1 VSNTT
6 VMKRFILTSLI
17 LLLAALLV
25 WQVGRRIFSGKGQ
38 ARQRNTMPVA
48 VNVAPVEKRT
58 LQDMGH
64 FTGTLYPRS
73 QYVVA
78 PKIAGRLEKLFVNIG
93 DQVRRGQVIAQLE
106 NDEYIKQVDQARA
119 ELEVAKANLEESRS
133 TMEIARREFERA
145 RALREKK
152 IASESELDAAQAHMK
167 TQEAK
172 HRVAIAQFAQREAA
186 LKTAEVRL
194 SYTEICACWEE
205 QDENRVVGERFVDE
219 GAMLAANASIVS
231 ILDIG
236 ALIGVF
242 HVIERDYS
250 KVSVGQ
256 VASLSTDAFPGK
268 SFSGRVIRI
277 APLLKETS
285 RQARVEIEV
294 LNEEG
299 LLKPGMFVRIQIGF
313 SNRENVTVVPLTALV
328 KRDAR
333 QGVFLADLKSMKA
346 RFIVVTPGLVADEWV
361 EVIQP
366 PLSGQV
372 VVLGQHLL
380 KEGTD
385 IVLPNG
391 PPGSAPGEAQGK
403 PKPGSARGSKGP
415 G

>member
-1 VSNTT
+1 
-6 VMKRFILTSLI
+6 MKRFVLISVILVSVG
-17 LLLAALLV
+17 LLA
-25 WQVGRRIFSGKGQ
+25 WQVGQRIFSGKGQ

-48 VNVAPVEKRT
+48 VKVASVEKRT
-58 LQDMGH
+58 IRDTGL
-64 FTGTLYPRS
+64 FTGTLHPQS

-93 DQVRRGQVIAQLE
+93 DRVRRGQVIARLE
-106 NDEYIKQVDQARA
+106 NDEYVKQVDQARA

-145 RALREKK
+145 RTLREKK
-152 IASESELDAAQAHMK
+152 IASESELDTAQAHMK

-172 HRVAIAQFAQREAA
+172 HRVAIAQFAQKEAA

-205 QDENRVVGERFVDE
+205 QDDNRVVGERFVDE

-231 ILDIG
+231 ILDIR

-256 VASLSTDAFPGK
+256 VASLTTDAFLGR
-268 SFSGRVIRI
+268 SFSGKVVRI

-313 SNRENVTVVPLTALV
+313 AKRENATVVPQTALV

-333 QGVFLADLKSMKA
+333 QGVFLADLKFMKA
-346 RFIVVTPGLVADEWV
+346 HFVVVTPGLVADEWV
-361 EVIQP
+361 EVVQP

-380 KEGTD
+380 KEGTE

-391 PPGSAPGEAQGK
+391 PPGSAPGAARGEPQ
-403 PKPGSARGSKGP
+403 PGPARGSKGP